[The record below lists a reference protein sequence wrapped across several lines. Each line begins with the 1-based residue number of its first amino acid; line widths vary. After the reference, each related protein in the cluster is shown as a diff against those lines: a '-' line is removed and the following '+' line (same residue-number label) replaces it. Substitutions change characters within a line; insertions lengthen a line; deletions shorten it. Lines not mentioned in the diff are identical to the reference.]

1 MTDTHPITHPI
12 WPDLAGRLHG
22 DRHVLPVRVYYE
34 DTDFSGVAYH
44 GAYVRFLE
52 RGRSDFLRLLGVHQ
66 GALHGSESV
75 AFAVRSMTLDF
86 PRAARIDDVLE
97 VTTRVDEVGGATVT
111 LGQRIVRGEE
121 VIVDASVRVALV
133 GGGKPRRLPAG
144 LRQAFLSLS
153 AVSATDPS
161 SS

>member
-1 MTDTHPITHPI
+1 MVDTNPR
-12 WPDLAGRLHG
+12 WPDLAGRLKG

-66 GALHGSESV
+66 GVLHGSDSV

-97 VTTRVDEVGGATVT
+97 VTTRVEEVGGATVT
-111 LGQRIVRGEE
+111 LAQRIDRAGEA
-121 VIVDASVRVALV
+121 IVMASVRVALV
-133 GGGKPRRLPAG
+133 GGGRPRRLPMA
-144 LRQAFLSLS
+144 LRQAFLSLQAAS
-153 AVSATDPS
+153 PDEPAAS
-161 SS
+161 